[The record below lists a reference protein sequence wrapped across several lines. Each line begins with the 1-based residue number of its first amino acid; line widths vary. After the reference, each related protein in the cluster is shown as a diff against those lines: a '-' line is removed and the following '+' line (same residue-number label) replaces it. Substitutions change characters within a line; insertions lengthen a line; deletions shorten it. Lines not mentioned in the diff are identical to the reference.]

1 MRCPSTSHR
10 NHSILADMD
19 AGQAFPTNYV
29 SFGTTGLDLFL
40 KKLARVI
47 MQFRSS
53 ETYFNRQSVYF
64 ALQVRAGLALVAV
77 LQAVREMT

>member
-1 MRCPSTSHR
+1 
-10 NHSILADMD
+10 
-19 AGQAFPTNYV
+19 
-29 SFGTTGLDLFL
+29 
-40 KKLARVI
+40 

-53 ETYFNRQSVYF
+53 ETYFNRRSVYF

>member
-1 MRCPSTSHR
+1 
-10 NHSILADMD
+10 
-19 AGQAFPTNYV
+19 
-29 SFGTTGLDLFL
+29 
-40 KKLARVI
+40 

>member
-1 MRCPSTSHR
+1 
-10 NHSILADMD
+10 MD

-29 SFGTTGLDLFL
+29 SFGTTGLALFL
-40 KKLARVI
+40 KKLAVI

-53 ETYFNRQSVYF
+53 ETYFNRLSVYF